1 VVLTS
6 RTGRGTVTP
15 TLRFGSAGSYTLRER
30 IPVCADGCRLVGLHL
45 TAQSSFPAGFALA
58 LTVRGPGT
66 ADPAHWRAT
75 GGTVAAAPAGL
86 LLRAETTA
94 ESPDGAWLQP
104 VDAPYPLPA
113 LGAGPAAAGGPV
125 SGLDGKPVEVRA
137 IGRAEA
143 LPRLGTSGTLVDLEY
158 ADRISTDAGSAT
170 HPEVWLNA
178 AAPPDVLTRLAREGL
193 IVTGDLDVAGA
204 RRRLDAQ
211 GPALAMWFHLLA
223 GALAVLLAAGGLSMI
238 AGVDRGGRGADEAAL
253 RAQGLAR
260 ATVLRAKLWTY
271 PALVLAAGLLGLGV
285 ALAVWRLT
293 GWALPVFGEDV
304 PGLPLPRW
312 PGSLAVPAAWLVSVA
327 LLLAVAWRAGGRRE
341 T

>member
-1 VVLTS
+1 M
-6 RTGRGTVTP
+6 
-15 TLRFGSAGSYTLRER
+15 
-30 IPVCADGCRLVGLHL
+30 
-45 TAQSSFPAGFALA
+45 
-58 LTVRGPGT
+58 
-66 ADPAHWRAT
+66 
-75 GGTVAAAPAGL
+75 
-86 LLRAETTA
+86 
-94 ESPDGAWLQP
+94 
-104 VDAPYPLPA
+104 
-113 LGAGPAAAGGPV
+113 
-125 SGLDGKPVEVRA
+125 
-137 IGRAEA
+137 
-143 LPRLGTSGTLVDLEY
+143 
-158 ADRISTDAGSAT
+158 
-170 HPEVWLNA
+170 WLNA

-223 GALAVLLAAGGLSMI
+223 GALAVLLAAGGLSMV

-253 RAQGLAR
+253 RAQGLTR
-260 ATVLRAKLWTY
+260 ATVRRAKLWTY